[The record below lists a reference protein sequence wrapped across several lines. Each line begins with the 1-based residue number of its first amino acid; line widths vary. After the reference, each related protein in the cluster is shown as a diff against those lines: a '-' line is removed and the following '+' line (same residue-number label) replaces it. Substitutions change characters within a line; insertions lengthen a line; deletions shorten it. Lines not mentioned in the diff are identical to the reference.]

1 MGEAFD
7 FNRRKVM
14 QAAAL
19 AGAGV
24 AVHKFFPFFEGRVM
38 AQEIRPD
45 LILRNGKITTLD
57 DKRSEASAIAVV
69 AGKVIAT
76 GNDADIMKLAGTNT
90 NVINLNK
97 RRVIP
102 GLNDSHTHLIRGGL
116 NYNMELRWEGV
127 PSLSIA
133 LDMLKKQAERT
144 PAPQWVRV
152 VGGWS
157 EFQFK
162 ERRMPTLDEIN
173 KAAPDTPVFILH
185 LYGQALLNKAAIT
198 VLGIDKKTPN
208 PPGGVIEKDSA
219 GNPTGLLVAKPS
231 AVILYSTLAKGPTLP
246 EEYQYNSSRHYMREM
261 NRLGITSVID
271 AGGGG
276 QNYPDD
282 YKIIQKL
289 HDNGHMTVR
298 VAYNLF
304 AQEKGNELQNYKE
317 WTKMVKPGFGDS
329 LLLMNG
335 AGENLTWSAADFENF
350 LEPRPSPDPV
360 MEEELEAITRVLVE
374 NRWPFRIHAT
384 YDETIERFLTVFER
398 VNQDIPFDGLRFI
411 IDHAETV
418 SERNI
423 ERIKSLG
430 GGIAVQHRMAFQGE
444 YFVDRYG
451 ADAAKSTPPIK
462 KMLEMGVPV
471 GGGTDATRVASYNP
485 FVSLYWMVSGKTLG
499 GLSLFDQNSKLDRET
514 ALYLWTKGSS
524 WFSGEDQAKG
534 ALQAGE
540 FADLAVLSDDLMTIN
555 EEDIKSLHSVLTVM
569 NGQIVYADKEF
580 SDYNPPL
587 PPAMPEW
594 SPVNEFGGY
603 YGLSKEAQSIA
614 AGASASLANDIAR
627 NVAQK
632 IAKGGDCCASACA
645 LHGHNHNIAW
655 NHPIPIAENVKKA
668 FWGVLGC
675 SCFAV

>member
-1 MGEAFD
+1 MTDENKTVD
-7 FNRRKVM
+7 KTRRTLM
-14 QAAAL
+14 QASALCAAGL
-19 AGAGV
+19 AV
-24 AVHKFFPFFEGRVM
+24 NKFFPFLGGAAM
-38 AQEIRPD
+38 AQNMTPD
-45 LILRNGKITTLD
+45 LILRNGKVTTLD
-57 DKRSEASAIAVV
+57 KSKGEVSAVAIAD
-69 AGKVIAT
+69 GRILAT
-76 GNDADIMKLAGTNT
+76 GTDAEIMKLAKDNT
-90 NVINLNK
+90 KVVDLNK

-127 PSLSIA
+127 PSLAIA

-157 EFQFK
+157 EFQFA

-185 LYGQALLNKAAIT
+185 LYGQALLNQAAIRS
-198 VLGIDKKTPN
+198 LGINKDTPN
-208 PPGGVIEKDSA
+208 PPGGVIEKDTN

-231 AVILYSTLAKGPTLP
+231 ALILYSTLARGPTLP

-282 YKIIQKL
+282 YAIIQKL
-289 HDNGHMTVR
+289 HDNNELTVR

-304 AQEKGNELQNYKE
+304 AQEKGKELQNYKD
-317 WTKMVKPGFGDS
+317 WTGMVKPGFGDDK
-329 LLLMNG
+329 LRMNG

-350 LEPRPSPDPV
+350 LEERPSPDPV
-360 MEEELEAITRVLVE
+360 MEEELEAIVRVLVE

-384 YDETIERFLTVFER
+384 YDETIERFLAVFER
-398 VNQDIPFDGLRFI
+398 VNRDMPFNGLRFI
-411 IDHAETV
+411 IDHAETI

-423 ERIKSLG
+423 DRVKALG

-451 ADAAKSTPPIK
+451 ADAAKATPPIQ
-462 KMLEMGVPV
+462 KMLAAGVPV

-485 FVSLYWMVSGKTLG
+485 WVSLYWMVTGKTLG
-499 GLSLFDQNSKLDRET
+499 GLEMYDEANQLDRET

-534 ALQAGE
+534 SITPGE
-540 FADLAVLSDDLMTIN
+540 YADLAVLSDDFMSIP
-555 EEDIKSLHSVLTVM
+555 EEEIKDLASVMTVM
-569 NGQIVYADKEF
+569 GGDIVYADKEF
-580 SDYNPPL
+580 TPHNPEL
-587 PPAMPEW
+587 PPVMPNW

-603 YGLSKEAQSIA
+603 YQKAEIGVG
-614 AGASASLANDIAR
+614 GAETSLAA
-627 NVAQK
+627 VAEQSC
-632 IAKGGDCCASACA
+632 GCSNTCS
-645 LHGHNHNIAW
+645 LHGHDHGVAW
-655 NHPIPIAENVKKA
+655 TTPIPIAEKAKNA
-668 FWGVLGC
+668 FWGALGC
-675 SCFAV
+675 SCFATA